1 MASKICGAH
10 FSDIQYAG
18 ATLAE
23 VDRCFTFAADDDEGM
38 DCTASATAAAIG
50 ENHECREGMTAPQA
64 D

>member
-38 DCTASATAAAIG
+38 DCDGVSDG
-50 ENHECREGMTAPQA
+50 CGDWGKP
-64 D
+64 